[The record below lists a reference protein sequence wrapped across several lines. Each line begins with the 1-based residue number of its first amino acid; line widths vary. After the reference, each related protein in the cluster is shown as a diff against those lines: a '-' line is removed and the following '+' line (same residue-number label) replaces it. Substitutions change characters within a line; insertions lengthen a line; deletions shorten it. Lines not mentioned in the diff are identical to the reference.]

1 MSTYQFV
8 NWRGEHGQY
17 HTNGLYYWNYPEQRR
32 DVKTDP
38 FPVKTEEQSKPNSPA
53 EQPPRPESVP
63 LRDEEKPPTNN
74 TVTASLPFRG
84 HCICY
89 SVEILKKDA
98 LAVKQHRLK
107 LAREVR
113 MKLHESICVGSTSD
127 LPRDIFI

>member
-74 TVTASLPFRG
+74 T
-84 HCICY
+84 
-89 SVEILKKDA
+89 
-98 LAVKQHRLK
+98 QHRLK